1 MCILYE
7 QMYTHTHTH
16 IYIYT
21 HTYIY
26 SAIKKDVI
34 LSFAMTRIDLEVR
47 MLDEINQTKKY
58 KCHANS
64 LLVEFKTHG
73 KR

>member
-7 QMYTHTHTH
+7 KMCIY
-16 IYIYT
+16 IYVYIYT

-34 LSFAMTRIDLEVR
+34 LSFAMTRIDLEGN